1 MARRGERVERSS
13 GAAPPPQP
21 AESGLNNAPALLDV
35 RIEDS
40 DGASIVALAGELDL
54 STILRMEVPLWEQLD
69 QRRAVLVD
77 LSDLIF
83 IDSSGIGALI
93 EAFQSANG
101 RSMGVLVGPG
111 SQVERVFGIAG
122 IADALPV
129 YTDRREAMAALNGG
143 VTQVDHEVGVDV
155 DRAG

>member
-21 AESGLNNAPALLDV
+21 AGSGLNNAPALLEV
-35 RIEDS
+35 RIQDS

-54 STILRMEVPLWEQLD
+54 STLPRMEVSLWEQLD

-77 LSDLIF
+77 LSDLTF

-93 EAFQSANG
+93 EAFQSTNG
-101 RSMGVLVGPG
+101 RPMGLLIGPD

-129 YTDRREAMAALNGG
+129 YTDRGQAMAALNGG
-143 VTQVDHEVGVDV
+143 TSDEGD
-155 DRAG
+155 GPG